1 MQKEIKLKNKLKDWE
16 DRFFLKNQRA
26 ATKEDVAAHPKV
38 ANVYQQLKEIKRLKK
53 KDDKF
58 GLSSIAE
65 DNSKDKKVNHEPGKN
80 QILINK
86 CQNEESVVSPR
97 MSNQDFANQLL
108 EATPKKSKPDLIF
121 PSPFKPS
128 KSLFRSLSTSNVLTE
143 SKVTTL
149 SQSESFFESKENVS
163 RFIRNNS
170 DMDLY
175 TTSKVRADDNPFHSK
190 EKINPQNEDDCKSK
204 LRKGPLLSIP
214 NITIPMEEKDSI
226 DKIPTV
232 TNILSISPTANRAFG
247 YDLNKSQSE
256 KKSNPTAG
264 VIIEESDLTESY
276 AIRKLIPGKRKSNL
290 LNTTSSPKW
299 WENKSSAIEDSIS
312 TKAIK
317 NISTARMFVQPNQNI
332 NSRILKRHNSYTIGD
347 LPTNY
352 SEFLTKE
359 EERKFQSIIK
369 LANNEP
375 ESHIPVV
382 EIDEDRIDNQRSKC
396 LAQSEPKRIAA
407 PKIKHPTKIRKNDQS
422 SVINSVE
429 DFSDMS
435 TDDYQPH
442 SSISKRHTIVS
453 SDSDGME
460 EELKPVMSKKV
471 KTVKRPKASPKT
483 DSKND
488 SINKKPVES
497 GWNNSAGKKPTGN
510 QNYRAFNLKSKYKG
524 KSSSSG
530 ASYKVGQSKFHK
542 TKKLSSYNYS
552 KSDGNSLLAGYN
564 DETVGVAD
572 VDGQQSSSISG
583 SLKIDFIF
591 SEPNTS
597 LVPVSSIY
605 TSPSENVYVDLD
617 MALESLTGFKTFRF
631 EQRLVIERILDSS
644 STLLVLPTGGGKSLC
659 YQLPSFILRHV
670 VKIHTMVLVV
680 CPTISLMHDQ
690 LRCLPKGLRGAALS
704 SGAQNGTNK
713 SVSDKILSGSI
724 DILFVSPERLRSD
737 SFLEL
742 IQSPQF
748 PKISFCC
755 VDEVHCVS
763 EWSHNFRTSYL
774 HLHSSLIEKLHIS
787 CILGL
792 TGTATNAAK
801 GSICQMLNIDPDEG
815 VIGCGFLRHNLRLTV
830 TKIGD
835 MENREATLLALLR
848 SEKFKSFQSIII
860 YVMFQYQADQLAQ
873 YLRIRDIDAESYHSG
888 KPSEERIMTQTRF
901 LRGKIP
907 VIIATVAFGM
917 GINKENVDSVI
928 HYCLPKTFENY
939 IQEIGRAGRDG
950 REAHCHLFLSREDY
964 VKHRS
969 FAFSEKV
976 ERQNLLK
983 ILEYLFP
990 ISNTTTST
998 VSSHIIK
1005 TLEKQFDIK
1014 KESLMT
1020 ILSYLEI
1027 RFQDCIQILP
1037 NLDTQYNL
1045 YLINGTKVDEL
1056 YELNS
1061 TFYSLFKLSSKS
1073 RGGFEFDIVQVS
1085 NDCNV
1090 LPRDISSLL
1099 WNLQMKKKIRFTTDL
1114 NAIQIQTN
1122 HVDWKRNYKSIDNF
1136 YETITDWLI
1145 EKLTSMDQ
1153 IRVLKLDEIYD
1164 CFYNV
1169 AMESHTT
1176 IESYEDNELI
1186 ARQEQLVDRL
1196 KDYFARSNDDEM
1208 KASKEKNKWGFK
1220 DPYLIEKQKQCQMS
1234 IEIAIKQ
1241 FVRTHLD
1248 ILDCGDNVARI
1259 FHGIPS
1265 PKFPAFEWNT
1275 NEYWG
1280 KYSFYNFKDLTRMAS
1295 TVLDLYRSK
1304 KQLNQ

>member
-1 MQKEIKLKNKLKDWE
+1 MKLKNKLKDWE

-53 KDDKF
+53 KDDKL

-143 SKVTTL
+143 SKVATL

-190 EKINPQNEDDCKSK
+190 EKINPQNDDDCKSK
-204 LRKGPLLSIP
+204 IRKGPLLSIP

-317 NISTARMFVQPNQNI
+317 NISTARTFVQPNQNI

-382 EIDEDRIDNQRSKC
+382 EIAEDRIDNQRSKC

-422 SVINSVE
+422 SVINSIE

-442 SSISKRHTIVS
+442 SSNSKRHTIVS
-453 SDSDGME
+453 SDSDGIE

-471 KTVKRPKASPKT
+471 KTVKRLKASPKT

-488 SINKKPVES
+488 LINKKPVES

-564 DETVGVAD
+564 DETVGLAD

-631 EQRLVIERILDSS
+631 GKFDRII
-644 STLLVLPTGGGKSLC
+644 TFRAKIGGGKSLC

-704 SGAQNGTNK
+704 SGAQNGT
-713 SVSDKILSGSI
+713 
-724 DILFVSPERLRSD
+724 
-737 SFLEL
+737 
-742 IQSPQF
+742 
-748 PKISFCC
+748 
-755 VDEVHCVS
+755 
-763 EWSHNFRTSYL
+763 
-774 HLHSSLIEKLHIS
+774 
-787 CILGL
+787 
-792 TGTATNAAK
+792 
-801 GSICQMLNIDPDEG
+801 
-815 VIGCGFLRHNLRLTV
+815 
-830 TKIGD
+830 
-835 MENREATLLALLR
+835 
-848 SEKFKSFQSIII
+848 
-860 YVMFQYQADQLAQ
+860 YQADQLAQ

-1208 KASKEKNKWGFK
+1208 KASKEKNKWGLK
-1220 DPYLIEKQKQCQMS
+1220 
-1234 IEIAIKQ
+1234 
-1241 FVRTHLD
+1241 TH
-1248 ILDCGDNVARI
+1248 I
-1259 FHGIPS
+1259 
-1265 PKFPAFEWNT
+1265 
-1275 NEYWG
+1275 
-1280 KYSFYNFKDLTRMAS
+1280 
-1295 TVLDLYRSK
+1295 
-1304 KQLNQ
+1304 